1 MSLQHVFSTCLS
13 LTSQPDV
20 FVTHPLHK
28 SIPHIIS
35 IMHFFYLSFPLVY
48 STFLIHASLLR
59 VTSTCYFFASLPRVS
74 CRYHIQML
82 TPLFFFHSSLPI
94 YFCTIF
100 LSHVFSKHLIL
111 HVSPTRLVQTSVPQA
126 LPPISSTHLFH
137 VSSTVFST
145 RPHHTS
151 LLHVFSLLRYQT
163 SINLYLSHISFHMS
177 FPQIPS
183 HTSCPNVSTT
193 CAFRAFLLCFSSTHP
208 FHVSCVFS
216 MLHLQGTLTCVSLTH
231 VYNTSCPSVSSRR
244 SFHFSLSHTLSTRP
258 YHMSFP
264 HV

>member
-1 MSLQHVFSTCLS
+1 MSLQHVFSTCLF

-28 SIPHIIS
+28 SIPNIIS

-82 TPLFFFHSSLPI
+82 TPLFFFSLVSSDIRLHNFLVTCLFQTPHFTRLPHTSCPHVWTTSPSTHFFHASFPRLFHSFFHP
-94 YFCTIF
+94 TPP
-100 LSHVFSKHLIL
+100 HVF
-111 HVSPTRLVQTSVPQA
+111 
-126 LPPISSTHLFH
+126 
-137 VSSTVFST
+137 
-145 RPHHTS
+145 
-151 LLHVFSLLRYQT
+151 LHVFSLLRYQT
-163 SINLYLSHISFHMS
+163 SIDLYLSHISFHMS

-183 HTSCPNVSTT
+183 HTSCPNVSNT

-216 MLHLQGTLTCVSLTH
+216 MLH
-231 VYNTSCPSVSSRR
+231 
-244 SFHFSLSHTLSTRP
+244 
-258 YHMSFP
+258 
-264 HV
+264 

>member
-1 MSLQHVFSTCLS
+1 MSLQHVFSTCLF

-28 SIPHIIS
+28 SIPNIIS
-35 IMHFFYLSFPLVY
+35 IMHFFYLSFPLVS

-82 TPLFFFHSSLPI
+82 TPLFFFSLVSSDIRLHN
-94 YFCTIF
+94 F
-100 LSHVFSKHLIL
+100 LVTCLFQTPHF
-111 HVSPTRLVQTSVPQA
+111 TRLPHSLAHTSEPQA

-151 LLHVFSLLRYQT
+151 FFT
-163 SINLYLSHISFHMS
+163 SFLYFV
-177 FPQIPS
+177 
-183 HTSCPNVSTT
+183 T
-193 CAFRAFLLCFSSTHP
+193 R
-208 FHVSCVFS
+208 
-216 MLHLQGTLTCVSLTH
+216 HL
-231 VYNTSCPSVSSRR
+231 
-244 SFHFSLSHTLSTRP
+244 
-258 YHMSFP
+258 
-264 HV
+264 